1 MHSFYFYGVFYKGF
15 GDVTLRRL
23 YGPGGNDSV
32 TICPDDDYILV
43 FDCVVT
49 GSTSY
54 QWTLDTVIQP
64 ILVTEPIQVREITEM
79 FVTVVLIEHDPVAQM
94 FESQFQVP
102 TRELRAALE
111 HRGTPLEVV
120 CKTPRTTKTISI
132 SGSYLLM

>member
-1 MHSFYFYGVFYKGF
+1 MSSGKGF

-64 ILVTEPIQVREITEM
+64 ILIAESHQLGEITEM
-79 FVTVVLIEHDPVAQM
+79 FVTVVLTERDPVAQM
-94 FESQFQVP
+94 FESQFLVP

-111 HRGTPLEVV
+111 HRGSPLEIV
-120 CKTPRTTKTISI
+120 CKTGRTIKTISI
-132 SGSYLLM
+132 SGTY